1 MTILTMMTIAILS
14 RMMMTAVMVFMTTI
28 DCNDEN
34 FVDFCGEKGMPVN
47 AVRNVGE
54 ISSSVTVMMTM
65 LMMVVMVVM
74 VVMEVAIQIVMTTMM
89 RFVNAHDGFYLPMHW
104 RMKVRQQEGWIKKT
118 RFKRQ
123 A

>member
-1 MTILTMMTIAILS
+1 MTILTMMTIVILS

-54 ISSSVTVMMTM
+54 ITRSVMVMMMM
-65 LMMVVMVVM
+65 LMLLMMVLMVVMVVM
-74 VVMEVAIQIVMTTMM
+74 VVVISILMTTMM
-89 RFVNAHDGFYLPMHW
+89 MMANGHDGFNLPMHW
-104 RMKVRQQEGWIKKT
+104 RMKVRQKEG
-118 RFKRQ
+118 
-123 A
+123 